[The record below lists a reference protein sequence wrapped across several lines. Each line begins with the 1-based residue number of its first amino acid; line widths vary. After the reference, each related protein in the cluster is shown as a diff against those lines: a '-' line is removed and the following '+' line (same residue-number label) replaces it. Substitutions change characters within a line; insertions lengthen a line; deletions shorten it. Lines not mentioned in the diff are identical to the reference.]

1 MSHGRPR
8 ARTAAVLAL
17 AALSLTTAACG
28 RESTSSSDTSSSKSA
43 SSDAPIKLFSIAA
56 SGSPIQNY
64 PDIEAGA
71 KAAVKAINEAGGVNG
86 RKLEYTFCNDQ
97 ADANKSVA
105 CARQAVQE
113 KVAAVVGQ
121 VSLFDAQTLPLLES
135 AGIPS
140 IGLTTPG
147 NEVDVT
153 SKASFPFSAGTFSDY
168 VALPDG
174 LKLAGS
180 KKVAVAAADLPSA
193 IAGGELVGK
202 GTKDVGLQWG
212 GIVKI
217 PPTGVT
223 DFAPYAQKLKA
234 TDADSIVLVTTPAQT
249 QAIVKASQALGMKIR
264 WGHHTISFGES
275 EAATL
280 GDPVEGMILS
290 GPNPSYRDTS
300 TPGIKEFDDQMKAAG
315 FIKPILYRTA
325 GINAWLSV
333 YAVAELA
340 KKVDGDIT
348 AASLSAAAASA
359 SGIDLKGI
367 ATWNPSTP
375 GPSKYP
381 RVSASKIYFQK
392 IENGKTVDAGFEPV
406 DAMPLLEGGGD

>member
-1 MSHGRPR
+1 MR
-8 ARTAAVLAL
+8 ARGTAAAVLSL

-28 RESTSSSDTSSSKSA
+28 RESTDDATTSKAA

-71 KAAVKAINEAGGVNG
+71 KAAVKAINDAGGVNG
-86 RKLEYTFCNDQ
+86 RKLEFTFCNDQ

-105 CARQAVQE
+105 CARQAVQD
-113 KVAAVVGQ
+113 KAAAVVGQ
-121 VSLFDAQTLPLLES
+121 VSLYDAQTLPLLES

-174 LKLAGS
+174 LKQAGS
-180 KKVAVAAADLPSA
+180 KKIAVAAADLPSA

-202 GTKDVGLQWG
+202 GTKAGGLAWG

-223 DFAPYAQKLKA
+223 DYAPYAQKLKA
-234 TDADSIVLVTTPAQT
+234 TGADAIVLVTTPAQT
-249 QAIVKASQALGMKIR
+249 QAIVKASQALGMKIL

-280 GDPVEGMILS
+280 GDAVEGMILS

-300 TPGIKEFDDQMKAAG
+300 NPGIQEFDDQMKAAG
-315 FIKPILYRTA
+315 FTKPILYRTA

-340 KKVDGDIT
+340 KKVDGDVT
-348 AASLSAAAASA
+348 AASLGTALASA
-359 SGIDLKGI
+359 SDIDLKGI
-367 ATWNPSTP
+367 ATWSPSKP

-381 RVSASKIYFQK
+381 RVSQSKIYFQK
-392 IENGKTVDAGFEPV
+392 IEDGKTVDAGIDPV
-406 DAMPLLEGGGD
+406 DAMPLLESGGN